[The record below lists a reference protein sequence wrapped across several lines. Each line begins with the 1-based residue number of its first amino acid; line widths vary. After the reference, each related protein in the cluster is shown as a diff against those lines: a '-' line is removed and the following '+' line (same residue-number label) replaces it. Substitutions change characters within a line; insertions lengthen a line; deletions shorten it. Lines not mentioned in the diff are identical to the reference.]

1 MDSSMKR
8 RFSERA
14 LRAMMLPLFAE
25 QLLVML
31 VGIVDTLA
39 VSYAGEAAVS
49 GVSLVNQFNIIFIYL
64 FLALASGGAVVI
76 SQYIGR
82 RERENAGET
91 ASQLL
96 NFSAIFSLAVA
107 ALVLAGKEML
117 LSLLFGRVEPEVM
130 EACVTYLEISAYSY
144 PALAIYNAGA
154 ALQRS
159 MGRTKTTMYISVLS
173 NIINIFGD
181 FVGVFVLGAGVAGVA
196 YPSLLARL
204 FSAVAVTLLCFEQKS
219 EVFYRWMFILQW
231 NASLMRRIL
240 SIAVPNG
247 IENGVFQLV
256 KVALT
261 SMVAL
266 FGTYQIAANGVAQ
279 SIWSLAA
286 LVGVAMGPVFI
297 TVIGQCV
304 GAGDLEAAEYYFKKL
319 GKYTLA
325 VSIGWNLIILA
336 LTPLVLEFY
345 VLEPETKQLVLL
357 LVLIHNVFN
366 AGAFPYSGAFS
377 NGLRAAGDVRFT
389 MKVSLASTIGGRL
402 FLSYVLGVVMD
413 IGVVGFAWAMAAD
426 WTIRAFLFLWR
437 ERTGRWRE
445 FQVI

>member
-1 MDSSMKR
+1 MDYSMKR
-8 RFSERA
+8 RFSGRA
-14 LRAMMLPLFAE
+14 LRAMMLPLLAE

-91 ASQLL
+91 ASQLP

-159 MGRTKTTMYISVLS
+159 MGRTKVTMYISVLA
-173 NIINIFGD
+173 NVINIFGD

-219 EVFYRWMFILQW
+219 EVFYHWMFILQ
-231 NASLMRRIL
+231 
-240 SIAVPNG
+240 
-247 IENGVFQLV
+247 
-256 KVALT
+256 
-261 SMVAL
+261 
-266 FGTYQIAANGVAQ
+266 
-279 SIWSLAA
+279 
-286 LVGVAMGPVFI
+286 
-297 TVIGQCV
+297 
-304 GAGDLEAAEYYFKKL
+304 
-319 GKYTLA
+319 
-325 VSIGWNLIILA
+325 
-336 LTPLVLEFY
+336 
-345 VLEPETKQLVLL
+345 
-357 LVLIHNVFN
+357 
-366 AGAFPYSGAFS
+366 
-377 NGLRAAGDVRFT
+377 
-389 MKVSLASTIGGRL
+389 
-402 FLSYVLGVVMD
+402 
-413 IGVVGFAWAMAAD
+413 
-426 WTIRAFLFLWR
+426 
-437 ERTGRWRE
+437 
-445 FQVI
+445 